1 VAPLQDRG
9 KMKGPKVRAK
19 NQKSSYVMPKQ
30 SDNSLFV
37 GKVAIRHKRLDSTN
51 RYALDFLSKSLP
63 TEGTAIIADEQWAGR
78 GQKGNAW
85 LSEAGQNIALSLIL
99 RPKFLLIKEQFLW
112 NIAISLA
119 VHEVLTNCQLKLP
132 HYIKWPNDVYVGNF
146 KVGGILIE
154 NQLRASYL
162 DWSVVGIGLNIL
174 QKSFPANLPNPSSLA
189 LSSNKKLN
197 IDSILSQLFLAIER
211 LYLKLRQGQN
221 QDLWAQY
228 ESKLWRYKEWA
239 KFRWEGQEQEGRIW
253 GVAPTGQLKIIDR
266 QGQLRLF
273 NFKEVEYIL

>member
-1 VAPLQDRG
+1 
-9 KMKGPKVRAK
+9 MKGPKVRAK

-78 GQKGNAW
+78 GQKGNNW

-99 RPKFLLIKEQFLW
+99 RPKFLLVKEQFLW
-112 NIAISLA
+112 NMAISLA
-119 VHEVLTNCQLKLP
+119 VHEVLTNCQLQLP
-132 HYIKWPNDVYVGNF
+132 HYIKWPNDIYVGNF

-154 NQLRASYL
+154 NQLRGSYL
-162 DWSVVGIGLNIL
+162 DWSVVGIGLNVF
-174 QKSFPANLPNPSSLA
+174 QKDFSPKLPNPSSLA
-189 LSSNKKLN
+189 LLTEKKLN
-197 IDSILSQLFLAIER
+197 IDSILSQLYAAIER
-211 LYLKLRQGQN
+211 LYLKLRQGRGQE
-221 QDLWAQY
+221 LWSLY

-239 KFRWEGQEQEGRIW
+239 KFKWQEKEHEGRIW
-253 GVAPTGQLKIIDR
+253 GVAPNGQLKIIDR
-266 QGQLRLF
+266 KGQLHLF
-273 NFKEVEYIL
+273 NFKEVQYIL